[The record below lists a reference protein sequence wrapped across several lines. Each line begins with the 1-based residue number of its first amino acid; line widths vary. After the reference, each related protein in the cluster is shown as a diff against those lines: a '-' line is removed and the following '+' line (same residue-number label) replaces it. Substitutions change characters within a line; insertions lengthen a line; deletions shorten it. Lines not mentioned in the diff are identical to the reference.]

1 MLSTTFKNKNNLII
15 LILFLCWVV
24 GFIDKAAINI
34 AIIPIS
40 ADFGLGSEQ
49 TGMVISGFF
58 LAYSLT
64 QLIGGYLVDRMGSK
78 TILTGAVAL
87 WSVATA
93 MGGMASSVF
102 TLAVTRF
109 FVGMGEAVFPA
120 GSSVVIAPRFE
131 RSKMAR
137 AKSFLQSG
145 ASVGFA
151 VGSVVVSTLI
161 TWYNWRIMFFVLGI
175 AGLILAFCLW
185 YVLRSSAPD
194 TAGGTMPQ
202 PSAAH
207 GSIPEKQ
214 RLLNIIRRPLTW
226 QIAACYF
233 FTNIVFWG
241 LQSWLPSYWVKV
253 KGMSMVSMGAWSM
266 LPPALGFASFLFCG
280 WLLDRYFQGRE
291 KYLIAMGS
299 SVSALFIWLMF
310 NASSVPIAFAW
321 LSLSNIFLNAI
332 SISVFV
338 TIIKQFPKASVGT
351 ATGFINS
358 IAQIGSFLSP
368 LMIGYLLKL
377 TQQNYAT
384 AFLSIIA
391 CAVITCLIALSITHS
406 TGAAQA
412 EATSNV
418 SQ

>member
-1 MLSTTFKNKNNLII
+1 
-15 LILFLCWVV
+15 
-24 GFIDKAAINI
+24 
-34 AIIPIS
+34 
-40 ADFGLGSEQ
+40 
-49 TGMVISGFF
+49 
-58 LAYSLT
+58 
-64 QLIGGYLVDRMGSK
+64 
-78 TILTGAVAL
+78 
-87 WSVATA
+87 
-93 MGGMASSVF
+93 
-102 TLAVTRF
+102 
-109 FVGMGEAVFPA
+109 
-120 GSSVVIAPRFE
+120 
-131 RSKMAR
+131 
-137 AKSFLQSG
+137 
-145 ASVGFA
+145 
-151 VGSVVVSTLI
+151 
-161 TWYNWRIMFFVLGI
+161 
-175 AGLILAFCLW
+175 
-185 YVLRSSAPD
+185 
-194 TAGGTMPQ
+194 
-202 PSAAH
+202 
-207 GSIPEKQ
+207 
-214 RLLNIIRRPLTW
+214 
-226 QIAACYF
+226 
-233 FTNIVFWG
+233 
-241 LQSWLPSYWVKV
+241 
-253 KGMSMVSMGAWSM
+253 
-266 LPPALGFASFLFCG
+266 
-280 WLLDRYFQGRE
+280 
-291 KYLIAMGS
+291 MGS

>member
-1 MLSTTFKNKNNLII
+1 MVSTTLKNRNNLII

-40 ADFGLGSEQ
+40 ADFGLSSEQ

-64 QLIGGYLVDRMGSK
+64 QLIGGYLVDRLGSK
-78 TILTGAVAL
+78 TILTSAVGL
-87 WSVATA
+87 WSIATA
-93 MGGMASSVF
+93 LGGMANSVI
-102 TLAVTRF
+102 TLTVTRF

-120 GSSVVIAPRFE
+120 GSSVVIAQKFE
-131 RSKMAR
+131 KSKMAR
-137 AKSFLQSG
+137 AKSILQSG

-161 TWYNWRIMFFVLGI
+161 SWYNWRVMFFVLGI
-175 AGLILAFCLW
+175 FGLVLALCLHR
-185 YVLRSSAPD
+185 VLRTSP
-194 TAGGTMPQ
+194 THVTVENINQ
-202 PSAAH
+202 KIVLQEK
-207 GSIPEKQ
+207 IPEKQ
-214 RLLNIIRRPLTW
+214 RLLNIVRQPLTW

-266 LPPALGFASFLFCG
+266 LPPALGFISFLLCG
-280 WLLDRYFQGRE
+280 WLLDRFFQSRE
-291 KYLIAMGS
+291 KYLIAIGS

-321 LSLSNIFLNAI
+321 LSLSNVFLNAI

-368 LMIGYLLKL
+368 LMIGYLLKISN
-377 TQQNYAT
+377 QNYAT

-391 CAVITCLIALSITHS
+391 CAVVTCLIALTISHS
-406 TGAAQA
+406 TGSAHADT
-412 EATSNV
+412 TS
-418 SQ
+418 QITR